1 MSKKKG
7 IFMEVTSDILE
18 DLFKIYLSSID
29 SYNAKILQTINE
41 KYTIID
47 KNMLAVYLYM
57 KILEDNKDK
66 NKKAIE
72 VLSNYMLKQL
82 IYSETGNLSLEISDK
97 SKVPY
102 YTELLDRLILEKFEY
117 KNRILKE
124 LKYNYKMIPH
134 NEYSDLL
141 IFCEDIAEYS
151 ILNKLYITGNR
162 EAEKN
167 LTEKKNKILSLEF
180 ENEEENSI
188 GNVSSNVNGTKKQKE
203 KFKQKEIYTKDKKEI
218 VNLIRDGKFENSVYG
233 NLVSIALK
241 LRDVYRYSTI
251 IVTIPE
257 NVLFHQYT
265 IAVTSLILAEYLNE
279 KLGESIDI
287 GAIIEKSLFHD
298 FCEFKGNEIV
308 TQFKNYNAD
317 TIKMFAEIEAED
329 ENELKELLGIN
340 LYLII
345 TNAKMGAEGYVLDML
360 DKMLGIM
367 KLCIEIGYMNNL
379 TCIRVYSIYQE
390 RFKRFLRVYKM
401 DELKNKD
408 FYIDLI
414 RESYIYV
421 KNFMIET
428 NVEYF
433 LKYFTEE
440 ELKEYR
446 KEIKDLKENK
456 ELFLK

>member
-1 MSKKKG
+1 
-7 IFMEVTSDILE
+7 
-18 DLFKIYLSSID
+18 
-29 SYNAKILQTINE
+29 
-41 KYTIID
+41 
-47 KNMLAVYLYM
+47 
-57 KILEDNKDK
+57 
-66 NKKAIE
+66 
-72 VLSNYMLKQL
+72 
-82 IYSETGNLSLEISDK
+82 
-97 SKVPY
+97 
-102 YTELLDRLILEKFEY
+102 
-117 KNRILKE
+117 
-124 LKYNYKMIPH
+124 MIPH

-308 TQFKNYNAD
+308 TQFKMQ
-317 TIKMFAEIEAED
+317 I
-329 ENELKELLGIN
+329 
-340 LYLII
+340 
-345 TNAKMGAEGYVLDML
+345 
-360 DKMLGIM
+360 
-367 KLCIEIGYMNNL
+367 
-379 TCIRVYSIYQE
+379 Q
-390 RFKRFLRVYKM
+390 
-401 DELKNKD
+401 
-408 FYIDLI
+408 
-414 RESYIYV
+414 
-421 KNFMIET
+421 
-428 NVEYF
+428 
-433 LKYFTEE
+433 
-440 ELKEYR
+440 
-446 KEIKDLKENK
+446 
-456 ELFLK
+456 

>member
-1 MSKKKG
+1 
-7 IFMEVTSDILE
+7 
-18 DLFKIYLSSID
+18 
-29 SYNAKILQTINE
+29 
-41 KYTIID
+41 
-47 KNMLAVYLYM
+47 
-57 KILEDNKDK
+57 
-66 NKKAIE
+66 
-72 VLSNYMLKQL
+72 
-82 IYSETGNLSLEISDK
+82 
-97 SKVPY
+97 
-102 YTELLDRLILEKFEY
+102 
-117 KNRILKE
+117 
-124 LKYNYKMIPH
+124 
-134 NEYSDLL
+134 
-141 IFCEDIAEYS
+141 
-151 ILNKLYITGNR
+151 
-162 EAEKN
+162 
-167 LTEKKNKILSLEF
+167 
-180 ENEEENSI
+180 
-188 GNVSSNVNGTKKQKE
+188 
-203 KFKQKEIYTKDKKEI
+203 
-218 VNLIRDGKFENSVYG
+218 
-233 NLVSIALK
+233 
-241 LRDVYRYSTI
+241 
-251 IVTIPE
+251 
-257 NVLFHQYT
+257 
-265 IAVTSLILAEYLNE
+265 
-279 KLGESIDI
+279 
-287 GAIIEKSLFHD
+287 
-298 FCEFKGNEIV
+298 
-308 TQFKNYNAD
+308 
-317 TIKMFAEIEAED
+317 MFAEIEAED